1 MHRTDWFHESRY
13 GVMFHFM
20 PQPWKETEQ
29 SYPLHEPGEF
39 PSPIEWNRLV
49 DEFDVDAVGE
59 QLSQVKAGYLLLS
72 LGQTSGYYLAPNP
85 VYDELSG
92 FRPGERCSTRDLPSD
107 LHRVLDR
114 HGLRLMLY
122 LPVETAAEVED
133 AFGRKKGDAKARAP
147 RPDVFIE
154 RWAQVIQWWSD
165 HYGSAV
171 AGWWF
176 DGQGDTPEQN
186 ERLAAAA
193 RHGNPE
199 CITNLG
205 DAGDYTGG
213 HCAVAHRRRPEPEW
227 YGRIDWDVQAE
238 RLPEGRFTAEGQQWH
253 TLLHLGEHWWDR
265 DGFYDTDTEVAYTR
279 NVIDRGGVV
288 TWDCGPNIGRSD
300 GAIGTISDVQ
310 MTKLIRIRDAVWRDE
325 YTPDV

>member
-1 MHRTDWFHESRY
+1 MHRTDWFYESNY

-29 SYPLHEPGEF
+29 SYPLHEPADL
-39 PSPIEWNRLV
+39 PSPAEWNQLV
-49 DEFDVDAVGE
+49 DGFDIEAVAD

-85 VYDELSG
+85 VYDEIAG
-92 FRPGERCSTRDLPSD
+92 FCPGERCSTRDLPSE

-122 LPVETAAEVED
+122 LPVETAAEVEPK
-133 AFGRKKGDAKARAP
+133 FGRKRGDATARAP
-147 RPDVFIE
+147 RPDAFIE

-165 HYGSAV
+165 HYGSKV

-186 ERLAAAA
+186 KRLVAAV
-193 RHGNPE
+193 RHGNPD

-205 DAGDYTGG
+205 EFGDYTGG
-213 HCAVAHRRRPEPEW
+213 HCAVAHHRRTDPEW
-227 YGRIDWDVQAE
+227 YGRIDWDVQIE
-238 RLPEGRFTAEGQQWH
+238 RLPEGRFTADGQQWH
-253 TLLHLGEHWWDR
+253 ALLHLGEHWWDR
-265 DGFYDTDTEVAYTR
+265 DGFYDTETEVAYSR
-279 NVIDRGGVV
+279 AVIDRGGVI
-288 TWDCGPNIGRSD
+288 TWDCGPDIGRSE
-300 GAIGTISDVQ
+300 GPIGTISDVQ
-310 MTKLIRIRDAVWRDE
+310 MTKLRCIQDVIRGA
-325 YTPDV
+325 